1 MNISPFT
8 KITNINFSITRT
20 LIFSFRLAIVFA
32 LFSHSVLAGES
43 FHLKTKAPEMIP
55 SSFEIR
61 SSNSDSYKKNI
72 NPIITSAS
80 LSIFVAEKER
90 RLRSFWGFN
99 LFTMWKRKN
108 LDSTFED
115 TTRLTGIGGNAGFI
129 IGHKYA
135 LYLNSNIF
143 FAATWC
149 DANTSRVECEKN
161 SAKMLGISPEAGL
174 RFSLT
179 KHYYISLYRRFNYS
193 LGDINNF
200 NSVGM
205 GLGYQ

>member
-1 MNISPFT
+1 MNIFPFT
-8 KITNINFSITRT
+8 KITNINFSITHT
-20 LIFSFRLAIVFA
+20 LIFSFSSAIIFA
-32 LFSHSVLAGES
+32 LFSHSVLADES
-43 FHLKTKAPEMIP
+43 FHLKTKEPEMIP

-61 SSNSDSYKKNI
+61 WDLSDNFFSDSF
-72 NPIITSAS
+72 PQMTTPS
-80 LSIFVAEKER
+80 LSIFVTQKTNK
-90 RLRSFWGFN
+90 LRSFWGFT
-99 LFTMWKRKN
+99 LFSISQVASDEMFDKN
-108 LDSTFED
+108 TIS
-115 TTRLTGIGGNAGFI
+115 LTGVGGNAGFI